1 MERSTAGEVVASWR
15 ESIPNQFPVA
25 TRDSVIVMPNHLH
38 GIILIG
44 VNAPDR
50 ERAALPTLSRVMQWF
65 KSMTTVDFAR
75 VVRSHGWPPLPTRLW
90 QPGVYDHIVRDDRGL
105 ERIGTYIEA
114 NPSMWPRDEC
124 HV

>member
-75 VVRSHGWPPLPTRLW
+75 GVRSLW
-90 QPGVYDHIVRDDRGL
+90 MAAASDAFVAAGVLRSHC
-105 ERIGTYIEA
+105 
-114 NPSMWPRDEC
+114 PR
-124 HV
+124 